1 MTNRRWGAAL
11 ARLSE
16 NNDASSGARALS
28 YVRYRKTE
36 AKKREP
42 REGNKKSE
50 RIKRPYY
57 YSPIHHY
64 S

>member
-11 ARLSE
+11 ARLSG

-28 YVRYRKTE
+28 YVRYRKAE

-42 REGNKKSE
+42 QRGQ
-50 RIKRPYY
+50 
-57 YSPIHHY
+57 
-64 S
+64 